1 MVRESE
7 RKEGG
12 IRRGEGKGMPLPS
25 PDSRAPGV
33 RPYIQI
39 KKYQLG
45 RVFSYY
51 VYFSYKKKGLRGPRA
66 AYSQILGSSFS
77 SKLSR
82 NDDLY

>member
-12 IRRGEGKGMPLPS
+12 RYGYAVPS

-51 VYFSYKKKGLRGPRA
+51 VYFSNKKKGLEGPRA
-66 AYSQILGSSFS
+66 AYPQILGSSFP

>member
-7 RKEGG
+7 RKEG
-12 IRRGEGKGMPLPS
+12 EGKGML
-25 PDSRAPGV
+25 SRAPGV

-51 VYFSYKKKGLRGPRA
+51 VYFSNKKKGLEGPRA
-66 AYSQILGSSFS
+66 PWT
-77 SKLSR
+77 
-82 NDDLY
+82 

>member
-7 RKEGG
+7 RKEG
-12 IRRGEGKGMPLPS
+12 EGKGMALPS

-51 VYFSYKKKGLRGPRA
+51 VYFSYKKKGLEGPRA
-66 AYSQILGSSFS
+66 P
-77 SKLSR
+77 R
-82 NDDLY
+82 T